1 MAHVFDS
8 CKVIHKKFTVLCIYC
23 IKKIYREPKNA
34 SMQERKNERMIK
46 SVEPLS
52 RHQKISSSTQRNT
65 YTSFKSSAATKTE
78 NTSGL
83 TVGSRDLQM
92 TRSYTSSWR
101 SPLRLF
107 VPFLQTFYSF
117 FSVTAISL
125 HFRAAGQDLIWD
137 LRFLISEGNFS
148 NLGVMR

>member
-1 MAHVFDS
+1 M
-8 CKVIHKKFTVLCIYC
+8 YC
-23 IKKIYREPKNA
+23 NIKTYREPKNA

-65 YTSFKSSAATKTE
+65 YVSSTYTNLKTSAATKTE

-107 VPFLQTFYSF
+107 VPFLQTFYCF

-125 HFRAAGQDLIWD
+125 HFRADGQDLI
-137 LRFLISEGNFS
+137 
-148 NLGVMR
+148 

>member
-1 MAHVFDS
+1 M
-8 CKVIHKKFTVLCIYC
+8 YC
-23 IKKIYREPKNA
+23 NNKTYREPKHP
-34 SMQERKNERMIK
+34 SMPERKNERMIK

-52 RHQKISSSTQRNT
+52 RYQKIASPTQMNTYVSST
-65 YTSFKSSAATKTE
+65 YASLKSNAATKTE

-107 VPFLQTFYSF
+107 VPFIQTFYCF

-125 HFRAAGQDLIWD
+125 HFRAAGQDLI
-137 LRFLISEGNFS
+137 
-148 NLGVMR
+148 

>member
-1 MAHVFDS
+1 M
-8 CKVIHKKFTVLCIYC
+8 
-23 IKKIYREPKNA
+23 P
-34 SMQERKNERMIK
+34 ERKNERMIK

-52 RHQKISSSTQRNT
+52 RYQKIASPTQMNTYVSST
-65 YTSFKSSAATKTE
+65 YASLKSNAATKTE

-107 VPFLQTFYSF
+107 VPFIQTFYCF
-117 FSVTAISL
+117 FSVPAISL

-148 NLGVMR
+148 NLDVMR

>member
-1 MAHVFDS
+1 M
-8 CKVIHKKFTVLCIYC
+8 YC
-23 IKKIYREPKNA
+23 NIKTYREPKNA

-52 RHQKISSSTQRNT
+52 RHQKISSSTQRNTYVSST

-107 VPFLQTFYSF
+107 FPFLQTF
-117 FSVTAISL
+117 
-125 HFRAAGQDLIWD
+125 
-137 LRFLISEGNFS
+137 
-148 NLGVMR
+148 